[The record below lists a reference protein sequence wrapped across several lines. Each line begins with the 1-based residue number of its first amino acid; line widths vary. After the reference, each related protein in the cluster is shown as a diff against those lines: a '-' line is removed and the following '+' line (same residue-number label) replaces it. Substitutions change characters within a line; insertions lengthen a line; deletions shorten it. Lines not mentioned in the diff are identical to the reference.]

1 MASSTWEGLGCGGMG
16 CGEGMGGMGRWGWD
30 GMGWDGGNLL
40 PLKCVSFIQ
49 VTIHELL
56 SYYGGSHMTTLSIL
70 VRMEKR
76 SMTLLHE
83 NKSRICK

>member
-1 MASSTWEGLGCGGMG
+1 MG
-16 CGEGMGGMGRWGWD
+16 CGEGMGWDGLGWD
-30 GMGWDGGNLL
+30 GIGLGGNLL

-49 VTIHELL
+49 VMIHELL